1 MRTAPY
7 MGRGPRAFE
16 PTGALH
22 AMTTRLSLH
31 AKSPHAYPE
40 TIQRLTELLQTE
52 GFGILNTIDL
62 QAKFKEKLGRDSE
75 RYQILGA
82 CNPTLAWDAVHAVPE
97 IGVLLPCSVVVRES
111 RGAVLVDIMDPT
123 TVLGLLDHP
132 RITALAQETR
142 TRLERVIAA
151 L

>member
-1 MRTAPY
+1 
-7 MGRGPRAFE
+7 
-16 PTGALH
+16 
-22 AMTTRLSLH
+22 MTPHLSLH
-31 AKSPHAYPE
+31 AKSSHPYTH
-40 TIQRLTELLQTE
+40 TIQRLTDLLQKE

-82 CNPTLAWDAVHAVPE
+82 CNPSLAWDAVHAVPE

-111 RGAVLVDIMDPT
+111 QGSVLVDIMDPT

-132 RITALAQETR
+132 RIASLAQETR
-142 TRLERVIAA
+142 TRLERVLAS